1 MKENMNTETVYIGID
16 IGKEKIDVALHSSET
31 QWSFSNN
38 DLGITEAVRNIL
50 EASPALVVLE
60 ATGNLQAS
68 LVAALAIAG
77 ITPAVVNPRQIRDF
91 AKATGRLAKTDAI
104 DARVIAHFAAA
115 IHPEPRTLSDDQA
128 QELKDI
134 VSRRRQVS
142 DMLTAEKNRIGSAR
156 KVVRSRIQAH
166 IVWLQ
171 KELEDIDGNL
181 RRAIQESPIW
191 REKDDLLQSV
201 PGIGPV
207 ASVTILTQLPELGT
221 LNRRQIAALVGVAPF
236 NRDSGMFRGK
246 RMIWGGRSHVRAV
259 LYMATMVAA
268 RFNPVIRDFYERLC
282 AAGKAKK
289 VALTAC
295 MRKLLTILNAMLKH
309 RVPWN
314 NNLSM
319 AVVSC

>member
-1 MKENMNTETVYIGID
+1 MKENMSTKVYIGID
-16 IGKEKIDVALHSSET
+16 IGKAQIDIAVHPSEK

-38 DLGITEAVRNIL
+38 EPGINEAVKSIVGV
-50 EASPALVVLE
+50 SPALVVLE
-60 ATGNLQAS
+60 ATGNLQVS

-115 IHPEPRTLSDDQA
+115 IHPEPRTLSNDQA

-134 VSRRRQVS
+134 VARRRQVS
-142 DMLTAEKNRIGSAR
+142 DMLTAERNRLGSAR
-156 KVVRSRIQAH
+156 KVVRPRIQSH
-166 IVWLQ
+166 IIWLQ

-207 ASVTILTQLPELGT
+207 TSATILTQLPELGT

-236 NRDSGMFRGK
+236 NRDSGTMRGK
-246 RMIWGGRSHVRAV
+246 RTIWGGRSHVRAV

-268 RFNPVIRDFYERLC
+268 RFNPVIRNFYERLC
-282 AAGKAKK
+282 AVGKAKK

-309 RVPWN
+309 HASWN
-314 NNLSM
+314 NNLS
-319 AVVSC
+319 VVTISC

>member
-1 MKENMNTETVYIGID
+1 MEKVYIGID
-16 IGKEKIDVALHSSET
+16 IGKEKIDIALHSSET

-38 DLGITEAVRNIL
+38 EIGIAEAVKNIA

-60 ATGNLQAS
+60 ATGNLQVS

-104 DARVIAHFAAA
+104 DARIIAHFAAA
-115 IHPEPRTLSDDQA
+115 IHPEPRTLSDNQA

-134 VSRRRQVS
+134 VSRRRQVNE
-142 DMLTAEKNRIGSAR
+142 MLTAEKNRLGAAR
-156 KVVRSRIQAH
+156 KVVKSRIQTH
-166 IVWLQ
+166 IIWLQ

-181 RRAIQESPIW
+181 RRAIQKSPIW
-191 REKDDLLQSV
+191 REKDNLLQSV

-236 NRDSGMFRGK
+236 NRDSGMLRGK
-246 RMIWGGRSHVRAV
+246 RIIWGGRAHVRAV
-259 LYMATMVAA
+259 LYMATLVAT
-268 RFNPVIRDFYERLC
+268 RFNPVIKDFYQRLC

-289 VALTAC
+289 VALAAC
-295 MRKLLTILNAMLKH
+295 IRKLLTILNAMLKH

-319 AVVSC
+319 AVASC

>member
-1 MKENMNTETVYIGID
+1 MKENMNTKVYIGID
-16 IGKEKIDVALHSSET
+16 IGKAQIDIAVHPSEK

-38 DLGITEAVRNIL
+38 EPGINEAVKNIL
-50 EASPALVVLE
+50 EVSPALVVLE
-60 ATGNLQAS
+60 ATGNLQVS

-77 ITPAVVNPRQIRDF
+77 ITPAVVNPRQVRDF

-115 IHPEPRTLSDDQA
+115 IHPEPRTLSDDQT

-134 VSRRRQVS
+134 VARRRQVS
-142 DMLTAEKNRIGSAR
+142 DMLTAERNRLGSAR
-156 KVVRSRIQAH
+156 KVVRPRIQAH
-166 IVWLQ
+166 ITWLQ

-207 ASVTILTQLPELGT
+207 TSATILTQLPELGT

-236 NRDSGMFRGK
+236 NRDSGTMRGK
-246 RMIWGGRSHVRAV
+246 RTIWGGRSHVRAV

-268 RFNPVIRDFYERLC
+268 RFNPVIRNFYERLC
-282 AAGKAKK
+282 AVGKAKK

-309 RVPWN
+309 RASWN
-314 NNLSM
+314 NNFSK
-319 AVVSC
+319 VTVSC